1 MSGRAGGDQGQTVG
15 LYIVAVAALFFLA
28 FAFFAV
34 GQASSVRNS
43 AQTAADAAALAAARE
58 TRDGI
63 RDDFLDAL
71 NAGDLDKLA
80 DLLAGNGMDGAG
92 ACGAAGTFAAEN
104 RAVIDTCDLVSS
116 PSGAKVSLH
125 TEGTVGKSVVH
136 GTENMHARATA
147 TGVVEARCAVD
158 EKDGD
163 TVKFTCDEGTLSVD
177 PSADDFDLN
186 LAEFYSVHLSE

>member
-1 MSGRAGGDQGQTVG
+1 MRRGHGDAGQTLG
-15 LYIVAVAALFFLA
+15 LYIVAVGALFFLA

-34 GQASSVRNS
+34 GQASSVRNG

-71 NAGDLDKLA
+71 EAGDLDKLT
-80 DLLAGNGMDGAG
+80 DLLTGNGMDGVG

-104 RAVIDTCDLVSS
+104 AAVIDTCDLVSG

-125 TEGTVGKSVVH
+125 TEGTVGKSVVD
-136 GTENMHARATA
+136 GTESIHAHATA
-147 TGVVEARCAVD
+147 TGVVEPRCAVD

-163 TVKFTCDEGTLSVD
+163 TVKFTCDNGTLSVD
-177 PSADDFDLN
+177 PTADDFDLN